1 MIKNNFLK
9 LLINLLLLSKND
21 IPLPLNSRVF
31 ELGVLQNIADNVD
44 SYWHI
49 LSEALGIVDGLFPR
63 GVGIK
68 MRTNVLDL
76 QFERMLRS
84 PAGSLKRHVF
94 KEMSSPIRL
103 VCLRP

>member
-1 MIKNNFLK
+1 MIENNFLK

-49 LSEALGIVDGLFPR
+49 LAEALGIVDGLFPR
-63 GVGIK
+63 SVGIK
-68 MRTNVLDL
+68 MCTNVLNL

-84 PAGSLKRHVF
+84 PTGSLKRHVF